1 MERVVTVGL
10 DIAKNIF
17 HAHGVSQDGKVVFS
31 RKLRRAKLEAFFSTL
46 EPCLIGIEAC
56 STSHHWAR
64 VFMAMGYEVKLIP
77 PTYVKPYVKSQM
89 SADHVADPCAVAHK
103 LGANTM

>member
-1 MERVVTVGL
+1 MEQVVTVGL
-10 DIAKNIF
+10 DIAKNLF
-17 HAHGVSQDGKVVFS
+17 HAHGVAQDGKVVFS

-64 VFMAMGYEVKLIP
+64 VFMAMGGAHGQADAACLCEALRQ
-77 PTYVKPYVKSQM
+77 KSEER
-89 SADHVADPCAVAHK
+89 C
-103 LGANTM
+103 GRC